1 LGKAARPYATLA
13 PTDASVVEWLDSG
26 GGRSARAAPD
36 FALFRHEDAK
46 IGDAS
51 QRETLNLT
59 AMSSGVRE
67 LRVWQESVSLAGDVI
82 RAIRQN
88 IRRETKSV
96 SDAVMATAVSVGCNV
111 ADGFG
116 RHTIADQLTS
126 YIQAKRALLKLETEL
141 AIARHAEL
149 IPAGSFTELTARS
162 NQVARLLAG
171 YIVYLERQLSEAEM
185 VPRSVANAR
194 RASAPAASV
203 ALRESVDEVDGT
215 QASQ

>member
-1 LGKAARPYATLA
+1 
-13 PTDASVVEWLDSG
+13 
-26 GGRSARAAPD
+26 
-36 FALFRHEDAK
+36 
-46 IGDAS
+46 
-51 QRETLNLT
+51 
-59 AMSSGVRE
+59 MSSGVRE

-96 SDAVMATAVSVGCNV
+96 SDGVMATAISVGCNV

-116 RHTIADQLTS
+116 RHTLPDQLSS

-149 IPAGSFTELTARS
+149 IPAGAFTELTARS

-171 YIVYLERQLSEAEM
+171 YIVYLERQLAEPEAT
-185 VPRSVANAR
+185 PR
-194 RASAPAASV
+194 SAPAARRPSPATAAV
-203 ALRESVDEVDGT
+203 PLREPLNEVDG
-215 QASQ
+215 AEPSQ